1 MFFAKTGNLA
11 AQLGKLLEFI
21 ITQCLPAVAAVLII
35 RKRNQIAIFNK
46 AFTLA
51 TIVTCI
57 YGIFTYVIKK
67 NLYVEALTGKVLE
80 ASAWKGYATFATF
93 TSTTTFGYF
102 LALAIPYM
110 IFLLYNSEKHRKK
123 ILKAS
128 LVLMMVCVVLC
139 KKRSAMVA
147 IIGMGVLLLY
157 MFPKTNK
164 YFSKVFIGLIAFFN
178 RYFVY

>member
-1 MFFAKTGNLA
+1 MVPENTRFMGSSISINTIVIAFLFLSIILSSKFKINKIDKKIISILLFFILYCFVTLFFAKTGNLA

-110 IFLLYNSEKHRKK
+110 IFFTL
-123 ILKAS
+123 
-128 LVLMMVCVVLC
+128 
-139 KKRSAMVA
+139 
-147 IIGMGVLLLY
+147 
-157 MFPKTNK
+157 
-164 YFSKVFIGLIAFFN
+164 
-178 RYFVY
+178 